1 MNHYTITV
9 EAIKETPTYKDLL
22 KRKEHI
28 KAKFLEQLDMRKAM
42 TNAVEIW
49 KDKGEIPKHFTGAYL
64 SCINDLIDLHKQSMG
79 KDASYL
85 MTAERILSSDG
96 KELE

>member
-1 MNHYTITV
+1 MNDYTITV
-9 EAIKETPTYKDLL
+9 EAIKETPTYKELL

-64 SCINDLIDLHKQSMG
+64 SCINDLIEDYKQNKG
-79 KDASYL
+79 IDASNI
-85 MTAERILSSDG
+85 MTAERITLTDNTII
-96 KELE
+96 E